1 MRPLGLKGVS
11 NPAAAAGGADG
22 EHETQARASMPLM
35 TRTLGRAV
43 SVLDYEDFA
52 RAFAGVAKARAQ
64 VLHLPGGPAI
74 AITISG
80 PANMVISPDNPIWIN
95 LASAIAANGDPN
107 ARVRL
112 LPHRPQTF
120 RVGLKVKRD
129 AAYDAAQVLAAVEAA
144 LRDRFSFESRALGA
158 PVQQSDV
165 IAVAQ
170 GVPGV
175 VAVDLDDLYG
185 GTQPA
190 AQTQRSRQE
199 RLLAARMTVH
209 AGVPLADEILTLDP
223 APFDRLAEMT

>member
-1 MRPLGLKGVS
+1 
-11 NPAAAAGGADG
+11 
-22 EHETQARASMPLM
+22 MPP
-35 TRTLGRAV
+35 RC
-43 SVLDYEDFA
+43 
-52 RAFAGVAKARAQ
+52 
-64 VLHLPGGPAI
+64 
-74 AITISG
+74 
-80 PANMVISPDNPIWIN
+80 
-95 LASAIAANGDPN
+95 
-107 ARVRL
+107 
-112 LPHRPQTF
+112 
-120 RVGLKVKRD
+120 
-129 AAYDAAQVLAAVEAA
+129 
-144 LRDRFSFESRALGA
+144 ALGA